1 MVTPDDVRVW
11 ELVVA
16 MALMVPVLS
25 RPPTLVTFWFVV
37 VVTPL
42 TTLVMLSVTVWG
54 VVLQLPATDDRQ
66 VK

>member
-1 MVTPDDVRVW
+1 MVW

-16 MALMVPVLS
+16 WRRMVPVFS

-42 TTLVMLSVTVWG
+42 TMLVTLSVTVWG
-54 VVLQLPATDDRQ
+54 VVLQLPATD
-66 VK
+66 